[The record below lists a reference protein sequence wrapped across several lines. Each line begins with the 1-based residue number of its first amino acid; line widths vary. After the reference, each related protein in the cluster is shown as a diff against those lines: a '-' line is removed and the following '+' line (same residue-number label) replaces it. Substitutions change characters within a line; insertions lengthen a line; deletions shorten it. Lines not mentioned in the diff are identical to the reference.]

1 MKRAALAGLFVLF
14 SGSTAFAQVPA
25 GWNVKVDGNG
35 NTSHVKVLDLGPG
48 TLHVTTGPAIV
59 IWPNETADM
68 KGNYAFTATFTQT
81 KAPMHPEAYGLF
93 IGGQNMTTPD
103 AEYGYVIVRGDGKYS
118 IKHRANAKDVHEI
131 KPWTDLEG
139 MNKADANGKA
149 TNTVKFEAKSDS
161 VRAFV
166 NDKQVAAWGRQYWG
180 AQGVAGIR
188 VNHQL
193 DMHITDVKVTPIK

>member
-1 MKRAALAGLFVLF
+1 MKRAVLTGLFVLF
-14 SGSTAFAQVPA
+14 SGSTAFAQLPA
-25 GWNVKVDGNG
+25 GWNMKLDGSGDPARVKVA
-35 NTSHVKVLDLGPG
+35 DLGPG
-48 TLHVTTGPAIV
+48 TLHVTTGPAV
-59 IWPNETADM
+59 VLWHNESAKM
-68 KGNYAFTATFTQT
+68 AGNYSFTATFTQT

-93 IGGQNMTTPD
+93 IGGQNMDTPD

-118 IKHRANAKDVHEI
+118 IKHRANKTDVHTI
-131 KPWTDLEG
+131 KDWTDLEG

-166 NDKQVAAWGRQYWG
+166 NNQQVAAWGRQYWG

-193 DMHITDVKVTPIK
+193 DMHITDVKITPIK

>member
-1 MKRAALAGLFVLF
+1 MKRAVFAALFVLF
-14 SGSTAFAQVPA
+14 SGSSVVAQVPA

-59 IWPNETADM
+59 IWPNESANM
-68 KGNYAFTATFTQT
+68 SGNYSFTATFTQT
-81 KAPMHPEAYGLF
+81 KAPMHPEAYGIF
-93 IGGQNMTTPD
+93 IGGKNMDTPD
-103 AEYGYVIVRGDGKYS
+103 AEYGYLIIRGDGKYS
-118 IKHRANAKDVHEI
+118 IKHRANAKDVHTVQD
-131 KPWTDLEG
+131 WTDLAG
-139 MNKADANGKA
+139 MNVKDEAGEA

-166 NDKQVAAWGRQYWG
+166 NNKQVAAWGRQYWG
-180 AQGVAGIR
+180 ASGVAGIR

-193 DMHITDVKVTPIK
+193 DMHITDVKITPIK